1 MKLRRVFWVIALS
14 LLLIV
19 TIPLT
24 AMAASY
30 PADYRYWSQGAS
42 SNTKMSNYGCWV
54 VAQAKLIYE
63 ANIDRSSS
71 FNPDTYMTWEQE
83 NGYLNSGF
91 YQVNGANAPVA
102 YANSKGKTLSYLGS
116 TSSSVE
122 SKIWD
127 NISKGYW
134 TLIYV
139 KTSSGSDHY
148 VMIANELSRSNGKLY
163 CYNSY
168 VGYSSAAP
176 SSVEARGYTLKSAY
190 TYAASASPSSASSV
204 SISHGYSGKSD
215 SITDS
220 NAFIYGTVS
229 KASSD
234 SASKFGIF
242 IRRTDST
249 YDQGW
254 SYIHNASQNWVGESK
269 VQLSYDFKNE
279 VGLTLTH
286 ATSYTYK
293 LYAVINGK
301 EYYSSEKTI
310 TTTGSHSYGS
320 WKTVTNATCT
330 AAGSKTRTCACGAS
344 ETQSIAALEHSYASS
359 YTVDKAPT
367 CTAAGSKSKHCTR
380 CSATT
385 SVTAIP
391 ATGHTYGS
399 WQTVT
404 RATCTATGLKKHSCA
419 CGASETQS
427 IAALGHSYASSY
439 TVDKTPTCTAAGSK
453 SKHCTRCSATA
464 SVTAVPATGH
474 AYGAWMVTKES
485 TASSTGL
492 KVRKCTNS
500 GCTAQESAVI
510 DKLGASSHTHSF
522 GSWITEVQV
531 TCTTDGLQKRYCSV
545 CQAYEAVTVPA
556 TGHSFG
562 EMSIE
567 KAATCTEE
575 GIGSK
580 QCRQCS
586 LRETV
591 SIPATGHSFGEWTV
605 SAEPTDVTDG
615 VLEHCCSVCS
625 AVETQPVPM
634 AGTEIPDD
642 THAADETEAEANVD
656 TKIEASTDPTPVDDD
671 IPSSGKEESKTDLI
685 TLLVVCVAVLSLFL
699 IVIIVILAL
708 KLKSAYLRK
717 E

>member
-380 CSATT
+380 CSAT
-385 SVTAIP
+385 
-391 ATGHTYGS
+391 
-399 WQTVT
+399 
-404 RATCTATGLKKHSCA
+404 
-419 CGASETQS
+419 
-427 IAALGHSYASSY
+427 
-439 TVDKTPTCTAAGSK
+439 
-453 SKHCTRCSATA
+453 A